1 MVTLVIATS
10 PEPQFTYSLRGC
22 NICQGVDYHA
32 NLGLCLPS
40 QIQSQSSNYTYRFPH
55 CSPKSH
61 EEPCDHNGYH
71 PQSNGILSPMIEPDP
86 SPPSALMHPTLLE
99 KLRLGAPTS
108 GHIQLST
115 LNKSQSQHAV
125 VDEFYRLQ
133 DSSPFPKLP
142 PYFIHSTT
150 DKLSVREPNEGD
162 DIHNSSSRVNGTIH
176 RSRPELTS
184 KQKCEYMPTSVTAY
198 CLSYLHTHTED
209 LGHGLLPCTSVMYVH
224 NTCFKW
230 VFTSL
235 VPRPHPAFRRLLFR
249 TASDG
254 RG

>member
-1 MVTLVIATS
+1 MNYLHYLSGLVESVSLLGGVPCFCNFSRATKQL
-10 PEPQFTYSLRGC
+10 QFTYSLRGC
-22 NICQGVDYHA
+22 NICQDVDYHA

-40 QIQSQSSNYTYRFPH
+40 QIQSQSSNYTYRFPQ
-55 CSPKSH
+55 CSPKLH
-61 EEPCDHNGYH
+61 EELCDHNSYH

-86 SPPSALMHPTLLE
+86 SPPSALIHPTLLE

-150 DKLSVREPNEGD
+150 DKLSVREPNERD
-162 DIHNSSSRVNGTIH
+162 DIHNSSSCVNGTIH
-176 RSRPELTS
+176 RSRPELTR

-198 CLSYLHTHTED
+198 CLHTFTHTH
-209 LGHGLLPCTSVMYVH
+209 
-224 NTCFKW
+224 
-230 VFTSL
+230 
-235 VPRPHPAFRRLLFR
+235 
-249 TASDG
+249 
-254 RG
+254 RGFGSWIVTLYECNVCL